1 MMPEVPEM
9 RCSPALVTLACLLAL
24 AGIAWAAPGGQAR
37 GLVHAPRAAGATVEA
52 TPNWAGYAVMSP
64 DPSTTMSFTSIT
76 GTWKQSA
83 ATCSANEGNAASA
96 VWVGLGG
103 YSQTSQ
109 ALEQIGTDADCS
121 SSSTPEYYAW
131 YELYPSLPVN
141 LNLEIKP
148 GDLITTSVNVTG
160 MSVLLQI
167 KDRTRRTVFTKRLTA
182 SVIDLSSAEWVTEAP
197 SSCTRYCT
205 TVPLANFGNVSFSR
219 IATTAVLPDSSKH
232 PGTLTDP
239 TWETVGM
246 QLVPDAP
253 RGFVPG
259 GSRRFSPQTST
270 AGTTAPTP
278 PTPDGRSF
286 SLSWLADATAS

>member
-1 MMPEVPEM
+1 MMPEVPPI
-9 RCSPALVTLACLLAL
+9 RRSPALVALACLLAL
-24 AGIAWAAPGGQAR
+24 AGIAWAASGRAAP
-37 GLVHAPRAAGATVEA
+37 GLVRAPRTAGATVEA

-64 DPSTTMSFTSIT
+64 DPNTTLSFTSIT

-83 ATCSANEGNAASA
+83 AACGPGDGNAASA

-121 SSSTPEYYAW
+121 SSSAPEYYAW

-141 LNLEIKP
+141 LNLKIRP
-148 GDLITTSVNVTG
+148 GDVITTSVNVSG

-167 KDRTRRTVFTKRLTA
+167 KDRTRGTVFTKRLVA
-182 SVIDLSSAEWVTEAP
+182 GAIDLSSAEWVTEAP

-205 TVPLANFGNVSFSR
+205 TVPLANFGAVSFSR

-239 TWETVGM
+239 TWEAVPM
-246 QLVPDAP
+246 QLIPDAP

-259 GSRRFSPQTST
+259 GFRRFSPQAST
-270 AGTTAPTP
+270 AGTTAPTA
-278 PTPDGRSF
+278 PTPDGRGF
-286 SLSWLADATAS
+286 SLSWIADATGT